1 MAGEVLEAVQLDS
14 SDTHGNCG
22 QPVPHP
28 RPSEATTCTSWPTP
42 SSGPYLGDLHGVVV
56 THAVSQELGQ
66 PPETPKQ
73 CIHLA
78 LSSRINVTNRVSTG
92 VPLQLANHSE

>member
-14 SDTHGNCG
+14 SGTHDKYG
-22 QPVPHP
+22 QLVTPPH
-28 RPSEATTCTSWPTP
+28 PSEATACTSWPNP

-56 THAVSQELGQ
+56 THTVSQELGR

-78 LSSRINVTNRVSTG
+78 LSARIDVTNRVFNWGSTAAG
-92 VPLQLANHSE
+92 QPL